1 MGLRKSSKKY
11 FFLLRFYLK
20 FFTDKRIYNLEHDN
34 LANPIIINPKCTN
47 DIQIPKIIWIYW
59 DNELPELIQKCIKN
73 TQKLN
78 PSYQLII
85 LNNANIHQYSKIDFS
100 EYNQLTPQLQSDL
113 LRLNLLY
120 NNGGIWLDA
129 SVVLYQDLDWI
140 EDLCHRNQ
148 TSSFGYYR
156 YSNTTIKEFPV
167 IESWLLATEKKNI
180 FFKLWFEELDYAI
193 KFGIKNYIK
202 EIESTYN
209 NYHEYFQNIGLLE
222 YLVIYV
228 VCQKVQRKYPA
239 SFSLID
245 CDKNAFLYQSLNDF
259 SNIHFIESLI
269 LNLRPRTM
277 PYLIKLIGADRK
289 ILMPFFK
296 KNKIKKNSLLD
307 F

>member
-1 MGLRKSSKKY
+1 MGLRKSTKKY

-20 FFTDKRIYNLEHDN
+20 FFTDKRIYNLEPDN

-202 EIESTYN
+202 DIESTYN
-209 NYHEYFQNIGLLE
+209 NYNEYFQNIGLLE
-222 YLVIYV
+222 
-228 VCQKVQRKYPA
+228 
-239 SFSLID
+239 
-245 CDKNAFLYQSLNDF
+245 
-259 SNIHFIESLI
+259 
-269 LNLRPRTM
+269 
-277 PYLIKLIGADRK
+277 
-289 ILMPFFK
+289 
-296 KNKIKKNSLLD
+296 
-307 F
+307 